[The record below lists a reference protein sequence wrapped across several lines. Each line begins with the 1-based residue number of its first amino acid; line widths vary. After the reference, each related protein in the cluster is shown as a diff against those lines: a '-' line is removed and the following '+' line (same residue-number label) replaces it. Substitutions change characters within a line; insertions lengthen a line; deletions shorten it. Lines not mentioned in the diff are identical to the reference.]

1 MNKLTQIGLP
11 ERAAAMRGFDRA
23 GATFDN
29 ADAVHSEARRRL
41 LERLQ
46 LVRLE
51 PACIID
57 LGSATGKGAVELA
70 AAYPEARVV
79 AIDRSLAMLE
89 RAQARCASVAVAAV
103 AGDAER
109 LPLADNSVDLVFANL
124 LLPWCAPDIV
134 FGEMARVLREG
145 GLATF
150 TTVGPGTLVE
160 VRRAWGHSDDA
171 IHVHGFIDMHDIGD
185 LAVRAG
191 LTEPVMDV
199 DTLRV
204 TYRDTASLAADLR
217 ACGAANVAAGR
228 RTTLT
233 GRRRWSEFRDALEAT
248 RDDGRF
254 AVTVELIFGQ
264 AWGDGAGG
272 IRARGGAVISLED
285 MQRQLRRGWGA

>member
-1 MNKLTQIGLP
+1 MNKPTQIGLP

-29 ADAVHSEARRRL
+29 ADVVHSEARRRL

-51 PACIID
+51 PACIVD
-57 LGSATGKGAVELA
+57 LGSATGKGAAELA
-70 AAYPEARVV
+70 AAFPEARIV
-79 AIDRSLAMLE
+79 AVDRSLAMLE
-89 RAQARCASVAVAAV
+89 RARARCAGVAVAAV

-109 LPLADNSVDLVFANL
+109 LPLPDNSVDLIFANL

-150 TTVGPGTLVE
+150 TTVGPDTLAE
-160 VRRAWGHSDDA
+160 VRRAWGHIDDA

-199 DTLRV
+199 DTLQV

-233 GRRRWSEFRDALEAT
+233 GRKRWSEFRDALEAT
-248 RDDGRF
+248 RHDGRF

-264 AWGDGAGG
+264 AWGDAAGG
-272 IRARGGAVISLED
+272 IRAQGEAVISLED
-285 MQRQLRRGWGA
+285 MARQLKRG

>member
-1 MNKLTQIGLP
+1 MNKPTQIGLP

-51 PACIID
+51 PACIVD
-57 LGSATGKGAVELA
+57 LGSATGKGAAELA
-70 AAYPEARVV
+70 AAYPQARVV
-79 AIDRSLAMLE
+79 AVDRSLAMLE
-89 RAQARCASVAVAAV
+89 RTQTRCAGVVVAAV

-109 LPLADNSVDLVFANL
+109 LPLPDNSVDLIFANL
-124 LLPWCAPDIV
+124 LLPWCAPDVV
-134 FGEMARVLREG
+134 FGELARVLRKG

-150 TTVGPGTLVE
+150 TTVGPGTLAE
-160 VRRAWGHSDDA
+160 IRRAWGHSDDA

-191 LTEPVMDV
+191 LSEPVLDV
-199 DTLRV
+199 DTLQV
-204 TYRDTASLAADLR
+204 TYRDTTSLVADLR

-233 GRRRWSEFRDALEAT
+233 GRKRWSAFRDALEAA
-248 RDDGRF
+248 RHDGCF
-254 AVTVELIFGQ
+254 AITVELIFGQ

-272 IRARGGAVISLED
+272 IRAHGEAVISLED
-285 MQRQLRRGWGA
+285 MARQLKRG

>member
-1 MNKLTQIGLP
+1 MNSPTQIGLP

-29 ADAVHSEARRRL
+29 ADVVHSEARRRL
-41 LERLQ
+41 LERLK

-51 PACIID
+51 PACIVD
-57 LGSATGKGAVELA
+57 LGSATGKGGAELA
-70 AAYPEARVV
+70 AAFPEARVV
-79 AIDRSLAMLE
+79 AIDRSLAMVE
-89 RAQARCASVAVAAV
+89 RTQARCTSFAVATAV

-109 LPLADNSVDLVFANL
+109 LPLADNSADLIFANL

-134 FGEMARVLREG
+134 FGEAARVLREG
-145 GLATF
+145 GLLTF
-150 TTVGPGTLVE
+150 TTVGPGTLAE
-160 VRRAWGHSDDA
+160 VRRAWATIDDT

-185 LAVRAG
+185 LAARAG

-199 DTLRV
+199 DTLEV

-233 GRRRWSEFRDALEAT
+233 GRKRWSAFRDALEAT
-248 RDDGRF
+248 RIDGRF

-264 AWGDGAGG
+264 AWGGGAGR
-272 IRARGGAVISLED
+272 IDERGEAVISLED
-285 MQRQLRRGWGA
+285 MARQLRRS